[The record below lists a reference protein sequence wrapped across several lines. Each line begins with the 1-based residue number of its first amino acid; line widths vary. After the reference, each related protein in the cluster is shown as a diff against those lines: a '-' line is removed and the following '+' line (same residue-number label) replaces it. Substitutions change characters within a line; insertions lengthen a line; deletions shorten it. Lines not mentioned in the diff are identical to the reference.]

1 MDHLSLRMAGI
12 PGRLPD
18 FNLVPG
24 KTALMIVDMYN
35 RAVDRQYGFGRR
47 ARELGIERELDYY
60 YERLNATVVP
70 NLVRML
76 ETCRKR
82 GIDIV
87 HVKVGTHT
95 MDGRDAGWRYKGWK
109 IFSELKEEHEIIA
122 PLKPIEGE
130 IVLSKTTSGVFNS
143 TPIERILRNMGIEYL
158 IIGGVVTGNCVE
170 TAVRDASDRD
180 FKVYL
185 LEDGCAGLTQDAQ
198 EFSVKYMD
206 MNYAHAKSTQ
216 DVIAEINTTWATPKA
231 EAPA

>member
-1 MDHLSLRMAGI
+1 MDHLTLRMAGI

-24 KTALMIVDMYN
+24 KTALMIVDMYL

-47 ARELGIERELDYY
+47 ARELGIEHELDYY
-60 YERLNATVVP
+60 FDRLDTTVVP

-76 ETCRKR
+76 ETCRKH
-82 GIDIV
+82 GIDVV

-95 MDGRDAGWRYKGWK
+95 LDGRDAGWRYKGWK
-109 IFSELKEEHEIIA
+109 IFSELKAEHEIIA
-122 PLKPIEGE
+122 PLKPVDGE
-130 IVLSKTTSGVFNS
+130 IVLAKTTSGVFNS
-143 TPIERILRNMGIEYL
+143 TPVERILRNMGIEYL

-198 EFSVKYMD
+198 EFSVKYMH
-206 MNYAHAKSTQ
+206 MNYAHAKSTAE
-216 DVIAEINTTWATPKA
+216 VIAEVDTTWAKSKVLA
-231 EAPA
+231 